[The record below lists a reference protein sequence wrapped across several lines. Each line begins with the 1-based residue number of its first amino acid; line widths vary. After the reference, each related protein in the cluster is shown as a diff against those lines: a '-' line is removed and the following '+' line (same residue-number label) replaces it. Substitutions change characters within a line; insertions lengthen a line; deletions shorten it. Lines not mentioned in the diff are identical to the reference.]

1 MTQCSPPIGQVRSE
15 RELRRRNSAQSWS
28 TTASLAAAGIGGIPA
43 RFRVMDPRRKT
54 FKAIVEEVRKPRR
67 VATRHP
73 CQPQQPRTFESAD
86 SGGFEDEV
94 EEEEEAENGFSD
106 ARVSDLEE
114 DEDSDWSDE
123 ERAELEKMFGAMSA
137 RGQSVESVRRAR
149 RSMRRSRR
157 RAHDLSSD
165 LARLVFS
172 REVDDS
178 ASVADSGSVSLSCDT
193 ASGWDSG
200 SEMQGEESGPSP
212 ASPAAV
218 RRSDIPTLSFTCHSS
233 QADAEDGRV
242 VLS

>member
-73 CQPQQPRTFESAD
+73 CQPQQPRTFELAD
-86 SGGFEDEV
+86 SGGFEV
-94 EEEEEAENGFSD
+94 EEEEAENGFSD

>member
-73 CQPQQPRTFESAD
+73 CQPQQPRTFESAN
-86 SGGFEDEV
+86 SAGFEDEV
-94 EEEEEAENGFSD
+94 EEEEAENGFSD

>member
-1 MTQCSPPIGQVRSE
+1 MTQCSSLIGQVRSE

-73 CQPQQPRTFESAD
+73 CQPQLPRTFESAD
-86 SGGFEDEV
+86 SGGFEEEV
-94 EEEEEAENGFSD
+94 EEEAENGFSD

-200 SEMQGEESGPSP
+200 SEMQCEESRPSP
-212 ASPAAV
+212 ASPAAA
-218 RRSDIPTLSFTCHSS
+218 RRADIPTLSFTCHSS

>member
-1 MTQCSPPIGQVRSE
+1 MTQCSPLIGQVRSE

-73 CQPQQPRTFESAD
+73 CQPQQPRTFESVD
-86 SGGFEDEV
+86 SGGFEEEV
-94 EEEEEAENGFSD
+94 EEEAENGFSD

-200 SEMQGEESGPSP
+200 SEMQCEESCPSP
-212 ASPAAV
+212 ASPAAA
-218 RRSDIPTLSFTCHSS
+218 RRADIPTLSFTCHSS
-233 QADAEDGRV
+233 QTDAEDGRA

>member
-1 MTQCSPPIGQVRSE
+1 MTQCSSLIGQVRSE

-86 SGGFEDEV
+86 SGGFEEEV
-94 EEEEEAENGFSD
+94 EEEEAENGFSD

-200 SEMQGEESGPSP
+200 SEMQCEERCASP
-212 ASPAAV
+212 ASPAAA
-218 RRSDIPTLSFTCHSS
+218 RRADIPTLSFTCHSS
-233 QADAEDGRV
+233 QTDAEDGRV

>member
-1 MTQCSPPIGQVRSE
+1 MTQCSSLIGQVRSE

-73 CQPQQPRTFESAD
+73 CQLPQPRTFESAD
-86 SGGFEDEV
+86 SGGFEEEV
-94 EEEEEAENGFSD
+94 EEEAENGFSD
-106 ARVSDLEE
+106 ARVSDLED

-200 SEMQGEESGPSP
+200 SEMQCEEGRPSP
-212 ASPAAV
+212 ASPAAA
-218 RRSDIPTLSFTCHSS
+218 RRADIPTLSFTCHSS
-233 QADAEDGRV
+233 QTDAEDGRV

>member
-86 SGGFEDEV
+86 SGGFEEEV
-94 EEEEEAENGFSD
+94 EEEEAENGFSD

-200 SEMQGEESGPSP
+200 SEMQCEERCASP
-212 ASPAAV
+212 ASPAA
-218 RRSDIPTLSFTCHSS
+218 RRADIPTLSFTCHSS
-233 QADAEDGRV
+233 QTDAEDGRV